1 MTAGRAL
8 LRDDLATLLRAALHP
23 DLATARA
30 AWEHWRRTAD
40 LVEIDPAALRIA
52 GLLADRLT
60 ALGARED
67 EAARLILWRVRFTWL
82 RAVTLRK
89 RVAPV
94 LAALDERGIRAL
106 LMKGHAVARRRH
118 RGRTTWVWEVE
129 ITDDEQRLCA
139 LVRMTIAVREAT

>member
-30 AWEHWRRTAD
+30 AWEDWRRTAD

-67 EAARLILWRVRFTWL
+67 EAARLILLRVRFTWL

-94 LAALDERGIRAL
+94 LAALNERGIRAL
-106 LMKGHAVARRRH
+106 LMKGPAVLHHVGGPTAWRPMEDLDLRRPALRTAVAS
-118 RGRTTWVWEVE
+118 
-129 ITDDEQRLCA
+129 A
-139 LVRMTIAVREAT
+139 

>member
-23 DLATARA
+23 DPATARA
-30 AWEHWRRTAD
+30 AWEDWRRTAD

-60 ALGARED
+60 RLGARED
-67 EAARLILWRVRFTWL
+67 EAGRLILWRVRFTWL
-82 RAVTLRK
+82 RAVTRRK

-94 LAALDERGIRAL
+94 LAALDERVRRGLPRPSRVL
-106 LMKGHAVARRRH
+106 QRGAR
-118 RGRTTWVWEVE
+118 E
-129 ITDDEQRLCA
+129 
-139 LVRMTIAVREAT
+139 